1 MGSKLSVVETAY
13 KQLDRELK
21 SQNGDYME
29 SIKRFIDECESLKV
43 LLISPG

>member
-21 SQNGDYME
+21 SQNGDYMDA
-29 SIKRFIDECESLKV
+29 IKRFIGGCESLKV
-43 LLISPG
+43 RFISPE